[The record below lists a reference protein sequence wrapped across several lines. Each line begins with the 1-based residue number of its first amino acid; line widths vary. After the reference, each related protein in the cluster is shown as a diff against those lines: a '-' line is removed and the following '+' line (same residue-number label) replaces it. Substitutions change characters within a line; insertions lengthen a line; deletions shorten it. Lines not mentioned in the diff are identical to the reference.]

1 MQKKLLSRNF
11 KKSFVCM
18 RYFEGYGYDK
28 DKNTEKQMRNLMVW
42 WIPSERNLHFNI
54 SCPHSKSYGEKY
66 VSYIFLTVTS
76 GSVVVNQMS
85 PVERNQTSRKNDQP
99 PEKAN
104 MRMIFVRQ
112 PLCQNSPENT
122 KR

>member
-1 MQKKLLSRNF
+1 
-11 KKSFVCM
+11 M

-42 WIPSERNLHFNI
+42 WIPSERSLHFNI
-54 SCPHSKSYGEKY
+54 SWPHSKSYGEKY